1 MNVDQALA
9 RLLER
14 AGSDLLISSGSRPR
28 IRKDGRL
35 EPLEGDGEVL
45 TPTDTERMIRDVLD
59 ADELKE
65 LETKR
70 HVDFSFTWRER
81 ARIRGNAYYQRNS
94 MAAAFRLLPLEIPSF
109 DMLGIPE
116 SVHRLLEKQHGL
128 LLVTGP
134 FASGKSTTQ
143 AAIIDHLNATRPF
156 HIITIEDPIEYV
168 HKHKLAIVDQRQVGE
183 DTPSFA
189 EGLRGAF
196 REDPDVV
203 LIGEMRDLETISAAV
218 SIAEAGHLVMGT
230 LHTNDAPQ
238 AIDRIIDSYLGA
250 QQQQVRI
257 QLAMCLAGV
266 IYQQLLP
273 AGRGRGGGPKTRERT
288 RHGGPAMTP
297 QGGGGT
303 PSRLPAARAAPAPDR
318 VAGDRD
324 QIDKVEHA
332 PARTAMRAGAH
343 NRFASRQAVRREV
356 DEAPDQHGHEH
367 QVGRDGEGDHGV
379 REPHGRW
386 QKQRAPHERRPVS
399 RRMKAAIRRMARS
412 QPDWWGRLRLS
423 MPRWQ

>member
-1 MNVDQALA
+1 
-9 RLLER
+9 
-14 AGSDLLISSGSRPR
+14 
-28 IRKDGRL
+28 
-35 EPLEGDGEVL
+35 
-45 TPTDTERMIRDVLD
+45 VLD

-273 AGRGRGGGPKTRERT
+273 AVGGG
-288 RHGGPAMTP
+288 
-297 QGGGGT
+297 
-303 PSRLPAARAAPAPDR
+303 R
-318 VAGDRD
+318 VAAFEVLIANTAIRAMIKEGRTD
-324 QIDKVEHA
+324 QIRSVLQTSLREGSQTLERA
-332 PARTAMRAGAH
+332 LNQLLRAGLIT
-343 NRFASRQAVRREV
+343 E
-356 DEAPDQHGHEH
+356 
-367 QVGRDGEGDHGV
+367 RDARNHSLNPNDI
-379 REPHGRW
+379 
-386 QKQRAPHERRPVS
+386 RA
-399 RRMKAAIRRMARS
+399 
-412 QPDWWGRLRLS
+412 
-423 MPRWQ
+423 